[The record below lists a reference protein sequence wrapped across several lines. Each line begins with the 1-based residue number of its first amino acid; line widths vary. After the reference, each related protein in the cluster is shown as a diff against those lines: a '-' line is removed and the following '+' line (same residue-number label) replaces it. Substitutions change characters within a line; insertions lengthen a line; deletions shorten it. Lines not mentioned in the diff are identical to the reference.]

1 MTASERALIDSNLL
15 VYWFD
20 ASEPV
25 KHAKAN
31 SFMRERFVAGDSCVS
46 AQNLAEFHS
55 AVTGKI
61 ARVLAGADS
70 KMIVEKLAKTLQ
82 VFTYG
87 ARTVVA
93 AIDLQARY
101 RAPFW
106 DALLVAT
113 MEENGIR
120 TIYTENTKDFEKIP
134 WLKVINPL
142 A

>member
-25 KHAKAN
+25 KHEKAD
-31 SFMRERFVAGDSCVS
+31 SFMRERFAAGDSCVS

-61 ARVLAGADS
+61 EQALDGADS
-70 KMIVEKLAKTLQ
+70 QAIVQKLAKTLH
-82 VFTYG
+82 VFMYG

-101 RAPFW
+101 GTPFW
-106 DALLVAT
+106 DALLAAT
-113 MEENGIR
+113 MEENGIH
-120 TIYTENTKDFEKIP
+120 TIYTENTKEFEKIP
-134 WLKVINPL
+134 WLNVINPL